1 MVTGRN
7 ALRRVLVNQLSEET
21 NIMETQYEDC
31 TPNWEATAQMLIV
44 ILESGGDKSWARSE
58 IVRMGQIIDRLQ
70 AKEVAA

>member
-1 MVTGRN
+1 
-7 ALRRVLVNQLSEET
+7 
-21 NIMETQYEDC
+21 METQYEDC